1 MSSSSSQHN
10 HLVLQHQHQHHAQQ
24 PSPPLPVPLP
34 QAPPPALQLLQ
45 PQVNHTASALSAHPS
60 SSPASARK
68 PYQDP
73 TTAPLLLLPPSA
85 AANHAQKAPQPGTP
99 TSANAST
106 TVANLPPSPP
116 RQQPP
121 PPPPAPSSPPPLPPP
136 SALSAPPQPQPQ
148 PPSSSTVFHTT
159 RPSLLAVPEPGAIVV
174 PVATPKKSHKAR
186 KPKAK
191 AADKVPAPA
200 PPPPAMLTATAMSA
214 ANAAATA
221 AMMVDEE
228 RDAKD
233 LYELEVE
240 PPLTKKERKHKE
252 MMERLERLN
261 RDFFYNKDRIFSEK
275 IAEFKDGARQ
285 VLAGTHPEFQD
296 VQRKLEDDRN
306 RAIAHAELFLKY
318 QMESAARMFKHEHEL
333 AMTEYKRDREAVKER
348 MLSVLED
355 KKRKVRDDRENFDV
369 SHIVAETTIEDSRTG
384 TRKATRSHAAKNHP
398 HHHHHHHHAEEKK
411 EKRRKIAPLPG
422 LVVMASDEV
431 AISDLSTIRR
441 QRRR

>member
-1 MSSSSSQHN
+1 MPAH
-10 HLVLQHQHQHHAQQ
+10 
-24 PSPPLPVPLP
+24 PPPHVP
-34 QAPPPALQLLQ
+34 PPPALQLLQ
-45 PQVNHTASALSAHPS
+45 PHPQLNHAGNAFTALPSS
-60 SSPASARK
+60 SSPAPARK

-73 TTAPLLLLPPSA
+73 TTAPLLLPPSA
-85 AANHAQKAPQPGTP
+85 TTANHALQPQRTGTP
-99 TSANAST
+99 GSQIANTSS
-106 TVANLPPSPP
+106 ANLPLSPP
-116 RQQPP
+116 RLPP
-121 PPPPAPSSPPPLPPP
+121 PPPPVAASSSPPPLPPP
-136 SALSAPPQPQPQ
+136 QPSVFSAPSQQPHPQQPP
-148 PPSSSTVFHTT
+148 PPSSASVFHA

-200 PPPPAMLTATAMSA
+200 PPPAPAPAAM
-214 ANAAATA
+214 ANAATTARDSAVA
-221 AMMVDEE
+221 AMMIDDD

-233 LYELEVE
+233 AYEHGGPFREVE
-240 PPLTKKERKHKE
+240 QPLTKKERKHRE

-261 RDFFYNKDRIFSEK
+261 RDFFHNKDRIFAEK
-275 IAEFKDGARQ
+275 IAEFKEGARQ

-306 RAIAHAELFLKY
+306 RAIAHAELFRDY
-318 QMESAARMFKHEHEL
+318 QMECAAFMYKHEHDM
-333 AMTEYKRDREAVKER
+333 AIAEYKRDREAVKER

-398 HHHHHHHHAEEKK
+398 HHHHHHHAEEKK

-431 AISDLSTIRR
+431 AMNDLSIIRR
-441 QRRR
+441 VRRR